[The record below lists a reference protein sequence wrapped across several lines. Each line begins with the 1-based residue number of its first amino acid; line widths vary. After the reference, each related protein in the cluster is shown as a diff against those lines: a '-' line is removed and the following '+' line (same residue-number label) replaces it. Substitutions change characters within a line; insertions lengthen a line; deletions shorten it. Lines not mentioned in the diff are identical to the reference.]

1 MPLPASTSALR
12 PPSAHRPSRTKR
24 RLLAVTSLGL
34 AGLIAG
40 LLTGCGSGILPS
52 STTAP
57 NPFAQAA
64 GNWQISSSAATAAR
78 LPAVGGSLSVSSGP
92 NAAATV
98 TGILHPLSTANS
110 AANSCLPASTALPV
124 NGAVDA
130 SGQLALSA
138 NLPNGGTLAV
148 AGTLAA
154 DRKSLSNPTYTITG
168 GPCASPAPQTSAQ
181 SIHPRDPAPPSPPSS
196 TKPSAALTLEP
207 SLPPTAR
214 PSPSPPPSPKPP
226 PPTPTASTTSTAP
239 PPPPATAASPPPSPP
254 PPPPSTAAASPRPTP
269 TPPPAPPSP
278 PPAPPPP
285 TPPPSPSPAGPSTAP
300 AAPPPAPEPSPG
312 SSSASH
318 PHRTARQNFP
328 ETGNGANQ
336 RLPHL

>member
-78 LPAVGGSLSVSSGP
+78 LPAVGGSLTVSSGP

-98 TGILHPLSTANS
+98 TGILHPIS

-181 SIHPRDPAPPSPPSS
+181 SIHPRDPAPPVTAQQYQAVSGTYVGTLTTSDGQTFALSS
-196 TKPSAALTLEP
+196 TLTQTSTTDANGVYHVDGSAASP
-207 SLPPTAR
+207 GNRCVPASLPA
-214 PSPSPPPSPKPP
+214 
-226 PPTPTASTTSTAP
+226 TASTIDGGSISTTYTDSATGATISATGATSPDA
-239 PPPPATAASPPPSPP
+239 ATITISSWTIN
-254 PPPPSTAAASPRPTP
+254 STCGSATG
-269 TPPPAPPSP
+269 
-278 PPAPPPP
+278 
-285 TPPPSPSPAGPSTAP
+285 AGTL
-300 AAPPPAPEPSPG
+300 
-312 SSSASH
+312 
-318 PHRTARQNFP
+318 TRQ
-328 ETGNGANQ
+328 
-336 RLPHL
+336 